1 MKHMQTH
8 GFVIQV
14 LQRIWYRVSL
24 PGKYLGVVIII
35 QRHKPSTIGLT
46 AKRYQP
52 LCCFLQ
58 KKVIYKECILILNSM
73 GFDVF
78 FSAITWYSTI
88 LSSIQLCQFMSR
100 IIYNFIYPSVK
111 LSREIDKIYDW
122 LNKWIS
128 SFLIRTEVLWY
139 LSISY
144 MIGESKLNSGYL
156 NSTWNIFKLKKTLTK
171 YAKKSLLILADYI
184 TSPFIRKQIYI

>member
-8 GFVIQV
+8 GFVLQV

-35 QRHKPSTIGLT
+35 QRHKPSTLGLT

-73 GFDVF
+73 CFDVF
-78 FSAITWYSTI
+78 FSATTWYSTI
-88 LSSIQLCQFMSR
+88 LSSIQLCQFTSR
-100 IIYNFIYPSVK
+100 IIYISISKIVKRNWEDLWLIKWMNLIFLDKNWGFMISVHI
-111 LSREIDKIYDW
+111 LYDW
-122 LNKWIS
+122 RVEIKQ
-128 SFLIRTEVLWY
+128 R
-139 LSISY
+139 
-144 MIGESKLNSGYL
+144 
-156 NSTWNIFKLKKTLTK
+156 IFE
-171 YAKKSLLILADYI
+171 
-184 TSPFIRKQIYI
+184 